1 MTWLVWRQHRVQVY
15 LGAALLAAFAV
26 LIVITG
32 IQVGNQYHAA
42 QAACAAGHGCR
53 HLGGLFL
60 GSHAVGFLIISTLGA
75 PVLVGLFIGA
85 PLVAAEAEAGTT
97 QFAWMQ
103 SVTRKRWL
111 TVKIGWMLLAAAI
124 WGGVISALVTW
135 WEGPN
140 NAVQLDAFDPGRFD
154 IMGLVPVAYSLFA
167 VALGVAAGAL
177 LRRVLPAI
185 AVTLAG
191 FIAVRAVVTLFLR
204 PHYMSAVTVF
214 YKVTSGFTPPGSFW
228 SLASGIVGPNGLPID
243 LNTNGNGNPVY
254 GVPAT
259 YLPASCTQ
267 VSRGAFTP
275 PPSCVQAVS
284 HFRGFL
290 TYQPADRYWTFQ
302 GIETGIFLVLA
313 AALIAVTAVTLL
325 RRDA

>member
-1 MTWLVWRQHRVQVY
+1 MTWLVWRQHRVQFLV
-15 LGAALLAAFAV
+15 GAALLAAFAV

-32 IQVGNQYHAA
+32 VQVANQYHAA
-42 QAACAAGHGCR
+42 QAACAAGQGCQ
-53 HLGGLFL
+53 HLSGLFL
-60 GSHAVGFLIISTLGA
+60 GSHAVGFLIILTLGA
-75 PVLVGLFIGA
+75 PVLVGLFFGA

-111 TVKIGWMLLAAAI
+111 AVKIGWMLLAAAI

-135 WEGPN
+135 WSGPN
-140 NAVQLDAFDPGRFD
+140 NAEQLDMFNPGRFD

-167 VALGVAAGAL
+167 VALGIAAGTL
-177 LRRVLPAI
+177 LRRMLPAI

-191 FIAVRAVVTLFLR
+191 FIAVRALVTLWLR

-214 YKVTSGFTPPGSFW
+214 YKVTSGFTPPGSYW
-228 SLASGIVGPNGLPID
+228 QLAQGVVGPNGQAVD
-243 LNTNGNGNPVY
+243 QNTNGRRAGRR
-254 GVPAT
+254 PAD
-259 YLPASCTQ
+259 LPPGFLRPA
-267 VSRGAFTP
+267 SRGAFTA
-275 PPSCVQAVS
+275 PPSCAQALT

-290 TYQPADRYWTFQ
+290 TYQPAERYWAFQ

-313 AALIAVTAVTLL
+313 AALIAVTAVVLL